1 MNHELHHVDIL
12 TSDVDASVAFY
23 EEKLGMQLT
32 GRFYQEGLLDV
43 AFLHDGPASTQFSIE
58 LSGPPMHAWMQEIY
72 KKHGP
77 SMDHL
82 AFIVEDMDAWYE
94 KLKGRGVEI
103 LMPPQG
109 SLFAE
114 EMYFVDPG
122 GIVVELLAFP
132 DNAFKPKMPNR
143 SPSAG
148 GMDCYLNHFSLL
160 CHDPDGSENFYRDVF
175 DMETVFD
182 RRSDG
187 YVLVADPVFL
197 SHKEREA
204 ATLEIMGPKAHWDRE
219 QTFLAEHGPGLDHI
233 CFVVDDVEKAYEDL
247 NSKGVDFFG
256 EPEGT
261 NGNCLAWFYD
271 PNGVQIELMLSIPRE
286 NLLL

>member
-12 TSDVDASVAFY
+12 TADVEASIAFY

-32 GRFYQEGLLDV
+32 GRFYQEGVLDI

-58 LSGPPMHAWMQEIY
+58 LSGPPMHAWMEDIY
-72 KKHGP
+72 NRHGP
-77 SMDHL
+77 SMDHQ

-94 KLKGRGVEI
+94 RLRRRGVDI
-103 LMPPQG
+103 LMPPHE
-109 SLFAE
+109 SLLAE

-122 GIVVELLAFP
+122 GIVVELVAYP
-132 DNAFKPKMPNR
+132 DKTLEPKVLNR

-148 GMDCYLNHFSLL
+148 GMDYYLNHFSLL
-160 CHDPDGSENFYRDVF
+160 CHDPDRSEDFYREVF
-175 DMETVFD
+175 DMQTVFD

-187 YVLVADPVFL
+187 YILVADPVFL
-197 SHKEREA
+197 SHREREA
-204 ATLEIMGPKAHWDRE
+204 VTLEVMGPKARWDRE

-247 NSKGVDFFG
+247 ASKGVDFFG
-256 EPEGT
+256 KPEKT

-286 NLLL
+286 SLLL